1 MTQCQ
6 IVLEVSVADCSTQ
19 LVQRRKTLVVR
30 TLVVC
35 VIARQ
40 HYVTT
45 SKEYLT
51 NCHIWFKYF
60 ELVFLPLQL
69 VKSLCS

>member
-6 IVLEVSVADCSTQ
+6 IVLEVTVADCSTQ

-35 VIARQ
+35 NF
-40 HYVTT
+40 VTEGLRT
-45 SKEYLT
+45 Y
-51 NCHIWFKYF
+51 
-60 ELVFLPLQL
+60 
-69 VKSLCS
+69 